1 MRRCQFS
8 YKARQLLE
16 VFKFMKLTLETNFC
30 FLLATEKNQQVASF
44 ENHVLY
50 QIWEK
55 LQISFILLLFVF
67 HFEQKR
73 EKKMLTKCEIFFF
86 FFKFTNFLYVV
97 IRGSFGTNQ
106 LLRIIYG
113 CLILFHHWDQTKV
126 NPRGQFHKYEHFREL
141 QGKFEI
147 TGGQFAIDPNP
158 KRCLCISAKVK

>member
-1 MRRCQFS
+1 MKFS
-8 YKARQLLE
+8 HSWNWHLRLI
-16 VFKFMKLTLETNFC
+16 FTFMCFTKFEKNC
-30 FLLATEKNQQVASF
+30 KFLLF
-44 ENHVLY
+44 YCYL
-50 QIWEK
+50 
-55 LQISFILLLFVF
+55 SFIWS
-67 HFEQKR
+67 
-73 EKKMLTKCEIFFF
+73 KKGKKKCLSNVKKK
-86 FFKFTNFLYVV
+86 KFTNLLYVI

-147 TGGQFAIDPNP
+147 LGGQFAIDPNP